1 MTATNLMTATVKT
14 SNRGNMALQSETFTI
29 PLALAAAAV
38 KFLDTRPGC
47 YWESAAKAV
56 RRAKRAGESVVK
68 LYTAGF
74 GTSAL
79 AGAIAQA
86 GGSTVSAAD

>member
-1 MTATNLMTATVKT
+1 MACTTLTATVT
-14 SNRGNMALQSETFTI
+14 TANRGNLAIQSETFTI
-29 PLALAAAAV
+29 PLELAAAAV

-56 RRAKRAGESVVK
+56 RRAKRAGEATVK

-74 GTSAL
+74 GSGQL
-79 AGAIAQA
+79 AGAIGQA
-86 GGSTVSAAD
+86 GGTTVSQ

>member
-1 MTATNLMTATVKT
+1 MSVANLTATVRT
-14 SNRGNMALQSETFTI
+14 SNRGNLAIQSETFTI

-47 YWESAAKAV
+47 YWNSAPKAI
-56 RRAKRAGESVVK
+56 RRAKRAGEAVVK

-74 GTSAL
+74 GSGEL
-79 AGAIAQA
+79 ANAIAQA
-86 GGSTVSAAD
+86 GGTTISE

>member
-1 MTATNLMTATVKT
+1 MTATTNLTATVT
-14 SNRGNMALQSETFTI
+14 TANRGNLAIQSETFTI
-29 PLALAAAAV
+29 PVELAAAAV

-74 GTSAL
+74 GSGEL
-79 AGAIAQA
+79 ANAIGAA
-86 GGSTVSAAD
+86 GGTTVTVE

>member
-1 MTATNLMTATVKT
+1 MTAANTMTATVRT
-14 SNRGNMALQSETFTI
+14 SNRGNAALQSETFTI
-29 PLALAAAAV
+29 PYDLAAAAV

-56 RRAKRAGESVVK
+56 RRAKRAGETTVK

-74 GTSAL
+74 GTSDL

-86 GGSTVSAAD
+86 GGTTVSE